1 MTEGIRR
8 NNRRSVR
15 NRAVFIC
22 NNPETARPQLD
33 TNTAV
38 SAAPAKRRKSADVY
52 FQDRRRDLMKKQ
64 NYKILS

>member
-22 NNPETARPQLD
+22 NQPGNGTAAIRRQYSSEQHQQKDENQLMYIFRIED
-33 TNTAV
+33 G
-38 SAAPAKRRKSADVY
+38 
-52 FQDRRRDLMKKQ
+52 
-64 NYKILS
+64 I

>member
-1 MTEGIRR
+1 VPFSSAT
-8 NNRRSVR
+8 
-15 NRAVFIC
+15 
-22 NNPETARPQLD
+22 NPETARPQLD